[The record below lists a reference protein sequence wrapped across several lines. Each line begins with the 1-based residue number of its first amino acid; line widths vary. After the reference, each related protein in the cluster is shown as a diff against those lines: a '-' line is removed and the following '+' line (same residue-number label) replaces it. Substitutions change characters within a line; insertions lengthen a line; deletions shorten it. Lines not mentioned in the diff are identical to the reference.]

1 MKKTFIVI
9 LTFLITIKFSDLLFS
24 LINDIYKLDNTI
36 EKSERFLVLREYEP
50 GQIISIAPTDDYL
63 LFTDSLIKKNYSVSI
78 DSKGFISNG
87 NIVNED
93 SNLKILF
100 LGGST
105 TETLYVDERSRFPSV
120 VERILRVKLQ
130 TSVSTYNGGV
140 SGNKSMHS
148 LLILL
153 GKGIPLNL
161 DYAVLMHN
169 INDMTLLSRTES
181 YWISPKTREL
191 VKSPSKKSNFSL
203 SIDNFFKNIKDALFP
218 NLYSY
223 IKPRLIKKNKNEFD
237 TYARKPLSSKLKN
250 KIYQSWR
257 ASLKSYIDICRSW
270 NIKPILMTQFNRIN
284 EQDVL
289 FNSTFL
295 QAVAPNADLNKKD
308 FIEVYKTFNEITRD
322 VATKEDVILIDLENL
337 LPATDAYI
345 FDSVHLNSNGSILV
359 GEIISDY
366 LINDIQIK

>member
-120 VERILRVKLQ
+120 VERILRDKLQ

-140 SGNKSMHS
+140 SGNNSMHS

-181 YWISPKTREL
+181 YFHI
-191 VKSPSKKSNFSL
+191 
-203 SIDNFFKNIKDALFP
+203 
-218 NLYSY
+218 
-223 IKPRLIKKNKNEFD
+223 
-237 TYARKPLSSKLKN
+237 
-250 KIYQSWR
+250 
-257 ASLKSYIDICRSW
+257 
-270 NIKPILMTQFNRIN
+270 
-284 EQDVL
+284 
-289 FNSTFL
+289 
-295 QAVAPNADLNKKD
+295 
-308 FIEVYKTFNEITRD
+308 
-322 VATKEDVILIDLENL
+322 
-337 LPATDAYI
+337 
-345 FDSVHLNSNGSILV
+345 G
-359 GEIISDY
+359 
-366 LINDIQIK
+366 